1 MILFQKGKNRFMES
15 RNLILAIILS
25 VGVLFIW
32 SFFFEAPEQEVL
44 NGDIINGDVSE
55 VNSNELDMEAI
66 DDIEKSLGIT
76 ESDAIGLQEALGQN
90 KRVLIETDSLA
101 GSINLKGLR
110 IDDII
115 LKKYNETQEEDSEKI
130 RLLQPIDTFNGYEVT
145 FGWIKNQD
153 ANFET
158 PNADS
163 NWKVS
168 GNNTILTSSNE
179 VEFEWNNSTGQKF
192 VTTIGLDEDYL
203 FDITQRVENN
213 SGEEIIIN
221 NASKVTRK
229 QAPTLSGMFI
239 LHEGLLGVL
248 QEKLELIDYDDLK
261 DDNETLNFESDNGWV
276 GITDKYWLA
285 ALIPDQDKSFKAI
298 YTYDNGYIAY
308 YRSLNATKVMPG
320 GDHIV
325 ESQIFIGAKE
335 AKLIDR
341 YQEEYGIYNFDLAID
356 WGWFYFLTKPL
367 FNVIYFFSQLSGNF
381 GLAIII
387 LTVIT
392 RVVFFPLAN
401 WSFISMAKMKMLQ
414 PEMTRI
420 KELHKDDK
428 AQQQQALMALYK
440 KEKVNPISGC
450 LPILIQI
457 PFFFAI
463 YKMLFVSIEMRHA
476 PFYGWIQDLAAKD
489 PTTIFNLFGLIPWDP
504 PSFMIIGIWPV
515 LMGLTMYI
523 QQKLNPAPPD
533 PIQAR
538 IFMFFPLFITILLA
552 QFAAGLVIYWTTNN
566 VLSIIQQWIIN
577 KRTTIKTN

>member
-1 MILFQKGKNRFMES
+1 MES

-32 SFFFEAPEQEVL
+32 SFFFEAPEQEML
-44 NGDIINGDVSE
+44 NGEIESGDVSE

-66 DDIEKSLGIT
+66 DEIERSLGIT
-76 ESDAIGLQEALGQN
+76 ENDNIGLDEALSAD
-90 KRVLIETDSLA
+90 KRVKIETNSIV

-110 IDDII
+110 IDDIV
-115 LKKYNETQEEDSEKI
+115 LKKYNETQEEFSEKI
-130 RLLQPIDTFNGYEVT
+130 RVLQPIDTYDGYEVT

-158 PNADS
+158 PNAES
-163 NWKVS
+163 IWKVS
-168 GNNTILTSSNE
+168 NSNATLTSNNE
-179 VEFEWNNSTGQKF
+179 VEFEWSNTTGQTF

-203 FDITQRVENN
+203 FDITQEVKNN
-213 SGEEIIIN
+213 SNEEIIIN

-229 QAPTLSGMFI
+229 QAPSLSGMFI

-261 DDNETLNFESDNGWV
+261 DDEETLNFESDNGWV

-285 ALIPDQDKSFKAI
+285 ALIPDQNKSFKAI

-308 YRSLNATKVMPG
+308 YRSLNATKVAAG
-320 GDHIV
+320 SDHIV

-341 YQEEYGIYNFDLAID
+341 YQEDYGIYNFDLAID

-367 FNVIYFFSQLSGNF
+367 FNVIYFFSELSGNF

-392 RVVFFPLAN
+392 RIVFFPLAN

-420 KELHKDDK
+420 KELHKDDR

-489 PTTIFNLFGLIPWDP
+489 PTTIFNAFGLIPWDP
-504 PSFMIIGIWPV
+504 PSFLIIGIWPI

-523 QQKLNPAPPD
+523 QQKLNPSPPD

-538 IFMFFPLFITILLA
+538 IFMFLPLFITILLA

-577 KRTTIKTN
+577 KRTTVKTN

>member
-1 MILFQKGKNRFMES
+1 MES

-32 SFFFEAPEQEVL
+32 SFFFEAPEQEML
-44 NGDIINGDVSE
+44 NGEIESGDVSE

-66 DDIEKSLGIT
+66 DEIERSLGIT
-76 ESDAIGLQEALGQN
+76 ENDNIGLDEALSAD
-90 KRVLIETDSLA
+90 KRVKIETNSIV

-110 IDDII
+110 IDDIV
-115 LKKYNETQEEDSEKI
+115 LKKYNETQEEFSEKI
-130 RLLQPIDTFNGYEVT
+130 RVLQPIDTYDGYEVT

-158 PNADS
+158 PNAES
-163 NWKVS
+163 IWKVS
-168 GNNTILTSSNE
+168 NNNATLTSNNE
-179 VEFEWNNSTGQKF
+179 VEFEWSNTTGQTF

-203 FDITQRVENN
+203 FDITQEVKNN
-213 SGEEIIIN
+213 SKEEIIIN

-229 QAPTLSGMFI
+229 QAPSVSGMFI

-261 DDNETLNFESDNGWV
+261 DDEETLNFESDNGWV

-285 ALIPDQDKSFKAI
+285 ALIPDQNKSFKAI

-308 YRSLNATKVMPG
+308 YRSLNATKVAAG
-320 GDHIV
+320 SDHIV

-341 YQEEYGIYNFDLAID
+341 YQEDYGIYNFDLAID

-367 FNVIYFFSQLSGNF
+367 FNVIYFFSELSGNF

-392 RVVFFPLAN
+392 RIVFFPLAN

-420 KELHKDDK
+420 KELHKDDR

-577 KRTTIKTN
+577 KRTTVKTN

>member
-1 MILFQKGKNRFMES
+1 MES

-32 SFFFEAPEQEVL
+32 SFFFEAPEQEML
-44 NGDIINGDVSE
+44 NGEIESGDVSE

-66 DDIEKSLGIT
+66 DEIERSLGIT
-76 ESDAIGLQEALGQN
+76 ENDNIGLDEALSAD
-90 KRVLIETDSLA
+90 KRVKIETNSIV

-110 IDDII
+110 IDDIV
-115 LKKYNETQEEDSEKI
+115 LKKYNETQEEFSEKI
-130 RLLQPIDTFNGYEVT
+130 RVLQPIDTYDGYEVT

-158 PNADS
+158 PNAES
-163 NWKVS
+163 IWKVS
-168 GNNTILTSSNE
+168 NNNATLTSNNE
-179 VEFEWNNSTGQKF
+179 VEFEWSNTTGQTF

-203 FDITQRVENN
+203 FDVTQEVKNN
-213 SGEEIIIN
+213 SNEEIIIN

-229 QAPTLSGMFI
+229 QAPSLSGMFI

-261 DDNETLNFESDNGWV
+261 DDEETLNFESDNGWV

-285 ALIPDQDKSFKAI
+285 ALIPDQNKSFKAI

-308 YRSLNATKVMPG
+308 YRSLNATKVAAG
-320 GDHIV
+320 SDHIV

-341 YQEEYGIYNFDLAID
+341 YQEDYGIYNFDLAID

-367 FNVIYFFSQLSGNF
+367 FNVIYFFSELSGNF

-392 RVVFFPLAN
+392 RIVFFPLAN

-420 KELHKDDK
+420 KELHKDDR

-577 KRTTIKTN
+577 KRTTVKTN

>member
-1 MILFQKGKNRFMES
+1 MES

-32 SFFFEAPEQEVL
+32 SFFFEAPEQEML
-44 NGDIINGDVSE
+44 NGEMESGDVSE

-66 DDIEKSLGIT
+66 DEIERSLGIT
-76 ESDAIGLQEALGQN
+76 ENDNISLDEALSAD
-90 KRVLIETDSLA
+90 KRVKIETNSIV

-110 IDDII
+110 IDDIV
-115 LKKYNETQEEDSEKI
+115 LKKYNETQEEFSEKI
-130 RLLQPIDTFNGYEVT
+130 RVLQPIDTYDGYEVT

-158 PNADS
+158 PNAES
-163 NWKVS
+163 IWKVS
-168 GNNTILTSSNE
+168 NSNATLTSNNE
-179 VEFEWNNSTGQKF
+179 VEFEWSNTTGQTF

-203 FDITQRVENN
+203 FDITQEVKNN
-213 SGEEIIIN
+213 SKEEIIIN

-229 QAPTLSGMFI
+229 QAPSLSGMFI

-261 DDNETLNFESDNGWV
+261 DDEETLNFESDNGWV

-285 ALIPDQDKSFKAI
+285 ALIPDQNKSFKAI

-308 YRSLNATKVMPG
+308 YRSLNATKVAAG
-320 GDHIV
+320 SDHIV

-341 YQEEYGIYNFDLAID
+341 YQEDYGIYNFDLAID

-367 FNVIYFFSQLSGNF
+367 FNVIYFFSELSGNF

-392 RVVFFPLAN
+392 RIVFFPLAN

-420 KELHKDDK
+420 KELHKDDR

-577 KRTTIKTN
+577 KRTTVKTN